1 MNKHIFAK
9 LSIPERWLKEKKPI
23 ISYFKIENFLFV
35 KIESSLPKD
44 ALCQVWFEISSM
56 DFRYFL
62 PLEKGVVLY
71 LKNMNPLYPR
81 MICAKFDWNWPSGSG
96 SKCEKF
102 TTKTSTTTMTDNG
115 QISIRKAHVSLRL
128 RWAKSNNIN
137 APTFIFLQENVSQS
151 LQWI

>member
-1 MNKHIFAK
+1 MIKHIFAK
-9 LSIPERWLKEKKPI
+9 LSKPERWLKEKNPI
-23 ISYFKIENFLFV
+23 ISYFKIESFLFV

-56 DFRYFL
+56 DFRYFVIIS
-62 PLEKGVVLY
+62 PSETGVVLH

-96 SKCEKF
+96 WKCEKF
-102 TTKTSTTTMTDNG
+102 TTTMPTTTTTDNG

-128 RWAKSNNIN
+128 RWAKSNNLN
-137 APTFIFLQENVSQS
+137 APTFIF
-151 LQWI
+151 